1 MSWFIYMVTL
11 AEGIDRD
18 AMMRRLAEGGIPS
31 RAYFSPLHLQPYI
44 RERFG
49 DLHGMLPVTEAIAPR
64 TLALPFHNNLT
75 EAQVARVVQALTTA
89 ATMRP

>member
-1 MSWFIYMVTL
+1 M
-11 AEGIDRD
+11 
-18 AMMRRLAEGGIPS
+18 
-31 RAYFSPLHLQPYI
+31 
-44 RERFG
+44 
-49 DLHGMLPVTEAIAPR
+49 TEAIAPR